1 MSRSI
6 DEIVQFCELLEP
18 TADDDY
24 AEGYKQALRNVLLFI
39 ENQKTDLIHINKWL
53 GIISPTALQEKLGKS

>member
-6 DEIVQFCELLEP
+6 DEIVQFCELLKP

-39 ENQKTDLIHINKWL
+39 RNEQTDLEHINEWL
-53 GIISPTALQEKLGKS
+53 GIVSPTALHEKLGES